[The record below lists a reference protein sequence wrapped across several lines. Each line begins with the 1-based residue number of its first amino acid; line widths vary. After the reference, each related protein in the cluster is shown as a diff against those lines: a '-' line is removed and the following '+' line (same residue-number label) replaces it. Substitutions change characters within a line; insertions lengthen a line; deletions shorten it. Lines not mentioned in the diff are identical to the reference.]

1 MWLSYVMY
9 IVNVYFRNRS
19 CFKIDVLS
27 KQLLAIIVSNKT
39 RFVECHMLKCAV
51 LNLKIIFRPCNS
63 SMSIV

>member
-1 MWLSYVMY
+1 MWLSYVMC

-19 CFKIDVLS
+19 CFKMDVLS

-39 RFVECHMLKCAV
+39 RFVECHMLKYAA
-51 LNLKIIFRPCNS
+51 LKLKIIFRPCNS